1 MLILCNVSVGSVE
14 SSHAL
19 SLLLAVT
26 VPMLQSFVELFL
38 SRLHLEALLHG
49 NMTHPQAKDLV
60 TRVEALLVHSQPLLS
75 SQQLMLREVKLP
87 PGK

>member
-1 MLILCNVSVGSVE
+1 MLVYVGSVK
-14 SSHAL
+14 SSHNYVCFL
-19 SLLLAVT
+19 LLLAVT
-26 VPMLQSFVELFL
+26 VPTLQSFVELFL

-49 NMTHPQAKDLV
+49 NITRQQAMDLV
-60 TRVEALLVHSQPLLS
+60 TDVEALLVHTQPLLS